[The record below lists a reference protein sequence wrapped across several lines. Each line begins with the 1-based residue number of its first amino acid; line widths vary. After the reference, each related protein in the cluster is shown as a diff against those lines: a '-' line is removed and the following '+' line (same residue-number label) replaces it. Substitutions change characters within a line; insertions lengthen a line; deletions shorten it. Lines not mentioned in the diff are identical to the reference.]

1 MVTIEITLPELL
13 DFMCWRLSSA
23 KSLDELALLAVAVAL
38 DLSSKADYTLIPG
51 AIELLREAYKKRL
64 DELKKLVDT
73 PKEIG

>member
-1 MVTIEITLPELL
+1 MPTIELTLPELL

-23 KSLDELALLAVAVAL
+23 KSQDALALLAVAVAL
-38 DLSSKADYTLIPG
+38 DLASKSDYTLIPG
-51 AIELLREAYKKRL
+51 AIDLLREAYKKRL